1 MLKRILQVVAVV
13 AVLVII
19 YSFTLAPVHFDAM
32 TNQVNRDQP
41 LPDVSSRTL
50 ALHETLFIAD
60 LHADPLLWRRD
71 LSRRHDHGMVDLPR
85 LQAGNVGLQVFG
97 SVTKTPADQN
107 YDSNPSDSDV
117 LTGLVIANLQPP
129 ATWTSLY
136 ERSLYHAEKLRRL
149 EAANPGGLAVITSAA
164 ELEGLLQER
173 AQGRPVVGAMLG
185 LEGAQ
190 PIEGDLEKLE
200 GLFDAGY
207 RMVGLAHFF
216 DNEVA
221 GSMHGEQKYGLT
233 ELGREVVRKAEAMG
247 MIVDLAHASPAAV
260 ADTFAIATRPMVVS
274 HGGVKAVCD
283 YNRNL
288 TDEQLV
294 KLAANGGVIGI
305 GYWDAA
311 VCDDSPAG
319 IVTAMNHVRDLV
331 GIQHIALGSDFDGA
345 VTTRFDTSELAVL
358 TQALADAGYS
368 EADIRAVMGGNVLR
382 VLRATL
388 PMEP

>member
-1 MLKRILQVVAVV
+1 MLKRIFQVIAGL
-13 AVLVII
+13 AVLGTI
-19 YSFTLAPVHFDAM
+19 YLVTLAPAHFDAM
-32 TNQVNRDQP
+32 TNQVTRDVP
-41 LPDVSSRTL
+41 LPAVSERAL

-85 LQAGNVGLQVFG
+85 LLAGNVGLQVFG
-97 SVTKTPADQN
+97 SVTKTPANQN

-117 LTGLVIANLQPP
+117 LTALVIGNLQPI

-136 ERSLYHAEKLRRL
+136 ERSRYHARKLSAL
-149 EAANPGGLAVITSAA
+149 QAENSESLAVITSREELDALAQARLAGQAA
-164 ELEGLLQER
+164 
-173 AQGRPVVGAMLG
+173 VGALLG

-190 PIEGDLEKLE
+190 AIEGNLDKLQ
-200 GLFDAGY
+200 GLFDEGY
-207 RMVGLAHFF
+207 RMIGLAHFF

-221 GSMHGEQKYGLT
+221 GSMHGEEKYGLT
-233 ELGREVVRKAEAMG
+233 SLGREVVTKAESLG
-247 MIVDLAHASPAAV
+247 MVVDIAHSSPAAV
-260 ADTFAIATRPMVVS
+260 ADVFEMATKPVVVS
-274 HGGVKAVCD
+274 HGGVKAVCA

-288 TDEQLV
+288 TDDQLE

-311 VCDDSPAG
+311 VCDDTPAG
-319 IVTAMNHVRDLV
+319 IVKAMSHVRDLV
-331 GIQHIALGSDFDGA
+331 GIEHLALGSDFDGA
-345 VTTRFDTSELAVL
+345 VATRFDTSELSVL
-358 TQALADAGYS
+358 TQALMDAGYS

-388 PMEP
+388 P